1 MRHAILRGS
10 AVAAVATCL
19 AAPSLAYS
27 APPPPGGRTVYSSI
41 PPRLPGHVRS
51 LGFQANGVSEF
62 GDETRL
68 ARIGERR
75 ILRNT
80 RVVMD
85 SWGCQSGHW
94 FSGDCLTAPG
104 AFFRHPITANIYA
117 VNNSGTVP
125 RPGALLASTT
135 HVFNIPYRP
144 SADNIRCTAVNA
156 GRWFS
161 PADNTCYDGRAL
173 TITFDFPYGT
183 TLPDRVIWT
192 VAFNTTQYG
201 RHPIGPNAPCLP
213 SPGGCGYDFLNAG
226 AQTFPGSPYAGTDVD
241 PNGAFLSSVAGI
253 AYCDGGAG
261 GTGLLRLDTG
271 CWAGS
276 NPLAQITAIDPR
288 RPHGQRSPR
297 TRSATAIQDQ
307 NNQTDLGLTNRTH
320 HHRVSSNR

>member
-1 MRHAILRGS
+1 MRHAVLRGFAVS
-10 AVAAVATCL
+10 AVVTCL
-19 AAPSLAYS
+19 AAPSPAHG

-51 LGFQANGVSEF
+51 LGFQANAVSEF
-62 GDETRL
+62 GDEVGL
-68 ARIGERR
+68 ARTGERR
-75 ILRNT
+75 ILRNM

-85 SWGCQSGHW
+85 SWACQSGHW
-94 FSGDCLTAPG
+94 FSGDCLTAAG
-104 AFFRHPITANIYA
+104 AVYRHPITANIYA
-117 VNNSGTVP
+117 VNNSGAATT
-125 RPGALLASTT
+125 PGALLASTT

-144 SADNIRCTAVNA
+144 SAANLRCTGVNA

-173 TITFDFPYGT
+173 TIDFGFPYGT

-201 RHPIGPNAPCLP
+201 RHPLGTNAPCFS

-226 AQTFPGSPYAGTDVD
+226 AQTFPGSPYAGTDID
-241 PNGAFLSSVAGI
+241 PNGAFLSSVTGF

-261 GTGLLRLDTG
+261 GTGFLRLDTG

-276 NPLAQITAIDPR
+276 IPLAQITAIDPR
-288 RPHGQRSPR
+288 KPRRSRGPR
-297 TRSATAIQDQ
+297 TRSATAVEGQD
-307 NNQTDLGLTNRTH
+307 NQTDLRLTNKARH
-320 HHRVSSNR
+320 RRVSSTR